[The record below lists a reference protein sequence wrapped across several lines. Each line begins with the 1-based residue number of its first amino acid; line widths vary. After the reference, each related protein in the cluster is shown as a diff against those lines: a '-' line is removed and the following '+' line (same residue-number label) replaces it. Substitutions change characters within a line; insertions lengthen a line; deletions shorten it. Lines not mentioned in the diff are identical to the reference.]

1 MMTDQDHKHTG
12 LRQTADK
19 FQDTLGGMHGRVKA
33 KTLGSHS
40 GEAFAKNAAIGDI
53 YEITAARMA
62 LRRSRSDSVREAA
75 RKMIDDHTTAT
86 HQLRSAHRMSETAGL
101 PELPTEVDMRRRK
114 MLEHLEA
121 APDEKFDDTYL
132 DQQVLA
138 HKETVDLMTGY
149 ASSGDNW
156 QLRSVAESTAPVVQR
171 HLAMM
176 EKLHATL

>member
-1 MMTDQDHKHTG
+1 MTTRDEKHTG
-12 LRQTADK
+12 LHHTADK
-19 FQDTLGGMHGRVKA
+19 VQDTIGGMHGRVKA

-53 YEITAARMA
+53 YEITAAKMA
-62 LRRSRSDSVREAA
+62 LKRTRSDRVREAA

-86 HQLRSAHRMSETAGL
+86 HQLRSAHRMSETGDL

-114 MLEHLEA
+114 WLEHLEA
-121 APDEKFDDTYL
+121 APDDKFDETYL

-149 ASSGDNW
+149 AQSGDNW
-156 QLRSVAESTAPVVQR
+156 QLRSFAEGTAPVVER

-176 EKLHATL
+176 EKLRAAL